1 MARLRT
7 IIRTV
12 GSILVSAGIDI
23 RRDLSAFRK
32 VCASGET
39 LALAVWN
46 CGSEERE
53 TWAAESLR
61 TLILAGA
68 SLLGWRSN

>member
-39 LALAVWN
+39 LALAV
-46 CGSEERE
+46 
-53 TWAAESLR
+53 
-61 TLILAGA
+61 
-68 SLLGWRSN
+68 